1 MRARVQFHSTP
12 RPAPRNE
19 WHMAEVIHNT
29 DAGEMTHLFIQFIMM
44 QHQQTLF
51 ALGRHPSPPPQ
62 APPANLALAKA
73 FIDQL
78 GMIAAK
84 TDGNLNADEQRVLET
99 ALSELQMKYVEAT
112 GAAQ

>member
-1 MRARVQFHSTP
+1 
-12 RPAPRNE
+12 
-19 WHMAEVIHNT
+19 MAEVFKTT
-29 DAGEMTHLFIQFIMM
+29 DAGEMTQLFIQFVMM

-78 GMIAAK
+78 GMIALK
-84 TDGNLNADEQRVLET
+84 THGNLNADEKRVLET
-99 ALSELQMKYVEAT
+99 ALGELRMKYVEVT
-112 GAAQ
+112 EAAK